1 MRQLKINTISKT
13 DLLALDDKIRRLS
26 TQRDHAIRELKRKKL
41 KLRAHRR
48 FLQEDVEIARK
59 LIQIAAQKTQENL
72 QFHISNLVTS
82 GLYSVFPN
90 PYNFVVKF
98 VQRRNN
104 SECDMFFERKGNC
117 MEPEFAS
124 GGGPLDVAS
133 FSSRISQLTLEGVR
147 PIVVLDEPFKN
158 LSRGLIKNACEM
170 LKALKKELKIQ
181 FIIVTHVPE
190 LVKAGDKIFEVE
202 NGRISEWT

>member
-1 MRQLKINTISKT
+1 MSMISKE
-13 DLLALDDKIRRLS
+13 DLLALGHKINRLS
-26 TQRDHAIRELKRKKL
+26 GQRAGVLRELRRKML
-41 KLRAHRR
+41 KLRAQKRHM
-48 FLQEDVEIARK
+48 EDVHLARK
-59 LIQIAAQKTQENL
+59 LIQIAAKKTQENL

-82 GLYSVFPN
+82 GLYSVFPH
-90 PYNFVVKF
+90 PYSFVVEF
-98 VQRRNN
+98 VQRRNT
-104 SECDMFFERKGNC
+104 SECDMLFKRGGNL

-147 PIVVLDEPFKN
+147 PLVILDEPFKN

-181 FIIVTHVPE
+181 FIIVTHEVE
-190 LVKAGDKIFEVE
+190 LVKAGDKVFEVE
-202 NGRISEWT
+202 NGRISEWI